1 MSKVLSSL
9 PVGERVGI
17 AFSGGLDT
25 SVAVAWMREK
35 GAVPFTYT
43 ADLGQ
48 YDEPDIAAV
57 PGRAEAYG
65 AEGARLVDCKAA
77 LVEEGLAAIACG
89 AFHIRSAGRAYFN
102 TTPLGRAVTG
112 TLLVRAM
119 LADDVQIWGDGST
132 YKGNDIER
140 FYRYGLL
147 ANPALRIYKPWLDAE
162 FVGELGG
169 RKEMSEWLAA
179 RDLPYRASS
188 EKAYSTDANIWG
200 ATHEAKSLEHLDNGI
215 EIVQP
220 IMGVRFW
227 DPDVEIPA
235 EDVTVGFE
243 QGRPVTL
250 NGKAFPSPVDLVYEA
265 NAIGG
270 RHGLGMS
277 DQIENRIIEAKSRG
291 IYEAPGMALLHA
303 AYERLVN
310 AIHNE
315 DTLDSYHVE
324 GRRLGRLLYEGRWL
338 DPQALMVRESLQRW
352 VATAVTGEVTLR
364 LRRGEDYSILD
375 TAGPAFSYHPDKLSM
390 ERTED
395 SAFGPSDRIG
405 QLTMRN
411 LDIADSRAKLEQ
423 YAGLGMLGGPH
434 PALTG
439 EEEPVPLITAE
450 ELASWENTGVGAA
463 AAIASRG
470 RVSKTDEL
478 LDHVALESGTD

>member
-1 MSKVLSSL
+1 MSKVLTSL

-35 GAVPFTYT
+35 GAVPCTYT
-43 ADLGQ
+43 ADIGQ
-48 YDEPDIAAV
+48 YDEPNIAGV
-57 PGRAEAYG
+57 PARATAYG
-65 AEGARLVDCKAA
+65 AEVARLVDCRAA
-77 LVEEGLAAIACG
+77 LVEEGLAALACG
-89 AFHIRSAGRAYFN
+89 AFHIRSGGRAYFN

-119 LADDVQIWGDGST
+119 LEDQVQIWGDGST
-132 YKGNDIER
+132 FKGNDIER

-147 ANPALRIYKPWLDAE
+147 ANPSLRIYKPWLDAR

-169 RKEMSEWLAA
+169 RREMSQWLLA
-179 RDLPYRASS
+179 RGLPYRDAA

-200 ATHEAKSLEHLDNGI
+200 ATHEAKSLEHLDAGI
-215 EIVQP
+215 EIVDP

-227 DPDVEIPA
+227 DPAVEISA

-243 QGRPVTL
+243 QGRPVTI
-250 NGKAFPSPVDLVYEA
+250 NGKEFGSAIDLVLEA
-265 NAIGG
+265 NAIAG

-315 DTLDSYHVE
+315 DTLASYHTE

-338 DPQALMVRESLQRW
+338 DPQALMLRESLQRW
-352 VATAVTGEVTLR
+352 VGAAITGEVALR

-375 TAGPAFSYHPDKLSM
+375 TTGPAFSYHPDKLSM

-395 SAFGPSDRIG
+395 SAFGPVDRIG

-411 LDIADSRAKLEQ
+411 LDISDSRAKLEQ
-423 YAGLGMLGGPH
+423 YARLGMVASTH
-434 PALTG
+434 PAL
-439 EEEPVPLITAE
+439 I
-450 ELASWENTGVGAA
+450 GAMPEGGA
-463 AAIASRG
+463 QAIAARGDSQSRADIPG
-470 RVSKTDEL
+470 DDEL
-478 LDHVALESGTD
+478 LDRAAMESGTD